1 MRFDENV
8 SLSDFMVK
16 KRGEKLQSEA
26 SDLQKE
32 SQFVS
37 RVGEGVQEDVEVVVE
52 GVLDGVGVGSSGQWL
67 LPVSCGP
74 LQGSTE
80 QHPVQAASG

>member
-1 MRFDENV
+1 VRFDANV
-8 SLSDFMVK
+8 SLSDLMVK
-16 KRGEKLQSEA
+16 KRGEKLQSELSA
-26 SDLQKE
+26 LQKE

-52 GVLDGVGVGSSGQWL
+52 GVLDGVEVGSSGQWL
-67 LPVSCGP
+67 LEVSCGP

-80 QHPVQAASG
+80 QHPVQATSG